1 MVSKTMKYQILLL
14 INLLFFFLFTGCD
27 DNQEKVDDSSYYDI
41 VNPENISF
49 RLTRSITISDV
60 GVNAIQEEMMY
71 DWHLVIADATGKI
84 EAVLHRNNFNDK
96 VPNTSLPLE
105 QETVHFDSYDVLPLP
120 IVYEGWKTIY
130 AFANM
135 EVPVAFSVIGNTITE
150 TEARQITTTVNGNG
164 LIPTNSTPIPMSN
177 IIKVEL
183 KNVKHQS
190 IDIPLIRLVAK
201 VEFTFK
207 TLTSTSITVQ
217 TATMNHVTLNDN
229 DNVYLFSSWNDY
241 LFVPSMPIS
250 SREGSHSY
258 VVNKTVTNSSEQTHI
273 IYVNESTKPDS
284 EYIGFTLTTKRADKE
299 STEIRYALTESAIAL
314 WRNDYLK
321 IPVTMTDYEFNPR
334 IDFYPPIGGY
344 GDAVVSSEP
353 GEVFF
358 VKVTSGGQIILRPQL
373 YNALT
378 NLPVGDNNTQLKIE
392 ATPIAPTINTSEMFS
407 EELAYHPVDG
417 WWRATLNGNI
427 GKVLFTLTF
436 DVTGAEGYTVTLQ
449 RKIYIIKE

>member
-1 MVSKTMKYQILLL
+1 
-14 INLLFFFLFTGCD
+14 
-27 DNQEKVDDSSYYDI
+27 
-41 VNPENISF
+41 
-49 RLTRSITISDV
+49 
-60 GVNAIQEEMMY
+60 
-71 DWHLVIADATGKI
+71 
-84 EAVLHRNNFNDK
+84 
-96 VPNTSLPLE
+96 
-105 QETVHFDSYDVLPLP
+105 
-120 IVYEGWKTIY
+120 
-130 AFANM
+130 M

-177 IIKVEL
+177 IIKTEL

-284 EYIGFTLTTKRADKE
+284 EYIGFTLTTKRDRK
-299 STEIRYALTESAIAL
+299 S
-314 WRNDYLK
+314 
-321 IPVTMTDYEFNPR
+321 
-334 IDFYPPIGGY
+334 
-344 GDAVVSSEP
+344 VV
-353 GEVFF
+353 
-358 VKVTSGGQIILRPQL
+358 
-373 YNALT
+373 
-378 NLPVGDNNTQLKIE
+378 
-392 ATPIAPTINTSEMFS
+392 
-407 EELAYHPVDG
+407 
-417 WWRATLNGNI
+417 
-427 GKVLFTLTF
+427 
-436 DVTGAEGYTVTLQ
+436 
-449 RKIYIIKE
+449 